1 MGGKET
7 IECQIN
13 CFLIKHFYKTVDN
26 KVIGFPLHST
36 DLTYNIDQ
44 VYFNTR
50 VPTQVNT
57 NQHESTRINTSLTRV
72 NMNQH
77 EYNTNQHKSD
87 TSQHESDTN

>member
-26 KVIGFPLHST
+26 KVIEFPLHST
-36 DLTYNIDQ
+36 GLTFNIDQ

-50 VPTQVNT
+50 APTQANT
-57 NQHESTRINTSLTRV
+57 NQHEP
-72 NMNQH
+72 
-77 EYNTNQHKSD
+77 D
-87 TSQHESDTN
+87 TSQHESTRVQHVSTQA

>member
-57 NQHESTRINTSLTRV
+57 NQHESTRVPHESTQINTSPTRV
-72 NMNQH
+72 N
-77 EYNTNQHKSD
+77 TD
-87 TSQHESDTN
+87 QHESNTS